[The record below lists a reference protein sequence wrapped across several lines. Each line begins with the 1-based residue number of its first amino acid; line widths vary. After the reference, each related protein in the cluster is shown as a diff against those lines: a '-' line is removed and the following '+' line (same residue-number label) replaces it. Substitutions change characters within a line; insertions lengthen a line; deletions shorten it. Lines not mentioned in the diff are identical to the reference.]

1 MDTLSDILNKYL
13 YPYEEKLCFDD
24 VTIVDNLKK
33 HIGDKLP
40 DKGGEIMERVLKP
53 VRNDKLC
60 FVYCYSGEITFRIN
74 MIEYKLQRDD
84 LLCIRKNAIVEVIV
98 KDINVNIIGIIIGD
112 DYQPVTVGM
121 KDYMTLHE
129 AMAQQ
134 PLTHLNSV
142 HAANII
148 NTCRQIEDVIN
159 GKHDNYTSDLVK
171 AYLKALYLYCVKALK
186 EQPVETVTRVPRKLM
201 VLTKFFELVNQYF
214 ASERQIKF
222 YADKLCLDPKYA
234 SQLIKQASGRMAG
247 DWIQDRVILE
257 AKLLLLDGNHN
268 VQQVA
273 DALNFTSQSFF
284 GKYFKNATGMSP
296 KAYKESM

>member
-1 MDTLSDILNKYL
+1 MDTISDILNKHL
-13 YPYEEKLCFDD
+13 YPYEEIVCFDD
-24 VTIVDNLKK
+24 VTIIDNVKK

-60 FVYCYSGEITFRIN
+60 FVYCYSGDITFRIN
-74 MIEYKLQRDD
+74 MIEYSLHRDD
-84 LLCIRKNAIVEVIV
+84 LLCIRKNAIVEDIV

-112 DYQPVTVGM
+112 DYQPVAVGM
-121 KDYMTLHE
+121 KDYMTLYE
-129 AMAQQ
+129 AIARH
-134 PLTHLNSV
+134 PLINLNGSQSS
-142 HAANII
+142 NII
-148 NTCRQIEDVIN
+148 NTSRQIEEVIS
-159 GKHDNYTSDLVK
+159 GRHDNYTPELVK
-171 AYLKALYLYCVKALK
+171 TYLKALYLYCVKALK
-186 EQPVETVTRVPRKLM
+186 EQPVETATRIPRKLM
-201 VLTKFFELVNQYF
+201 ILNKFFELVNQHF
-214 ASERQIKF
+214 ATERQIGF

-234 SQLIKQASGRMAG
+234 SQVIKQASGRMAS
-247 DWIQDRVILE
+247 DWIQERVILE

-296 KAYKESM
+296 KAYITSF